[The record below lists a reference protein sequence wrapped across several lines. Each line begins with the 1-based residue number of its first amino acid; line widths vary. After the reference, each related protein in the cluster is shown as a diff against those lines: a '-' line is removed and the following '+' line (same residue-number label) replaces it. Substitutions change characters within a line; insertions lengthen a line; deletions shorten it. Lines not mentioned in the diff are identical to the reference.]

1 MAETVGIFFSDPAM
15 AAFLVLLS
23 SIPHDERSA
32 KKWKKKKVL
41 GTIHI
46 LRQHMDYHYG
56 ILPHNNKLLDCSHI
70 EI

>member
-46 LRQHMDYHYG
+46 LRQHTLLQQIFGGLQSDY
-56 ILPHNNKLLDCSHI
+56 S
-70 EI
+70 